1 MAQRRNAPLSVVM
14 LDLDGFKQFNDSFGH
29 GLGDSLLREFGRV
42 LREHLRKSD
51 ISCRFGGDE
60 FVLVLP
66 DSPIAD
72 TQERLEQIRIFL
84 KGLPIHY
91 GEQVF
96 GMITLS
102 AGIAQTPEHGTTA
115 SELLRASDEAMCA
128 AKQAGRDHT
137 TIYEARK

>member
-1 MAQRRNAPLSVVM
+1 M
-14 LDLDGFKQFNDSFGH
+14 
-29 GLGDSLLREFGRV
+29 
-42 LREHLRKSD
+42 
-51 ISCRFGGDE
+51 SCRYGGDE

-66 DSPIAD
+66 DSSIED

-91 GEQVF
+91 GEQVL

-115 SELLRASDEAMCA
+115 SELLLAADEAMYA
-128 AKQAGRDHT
+128 AKQAGGDCT
-137 TIYEARK
+137 TIYQTRPPL